1 MKSKHLSKKYAVD
14 TFFGHYYWYSKIEI
28 LCHEHE
34 CIWCSRID
42 FLNFII
48 LLVQWHVFYPGLC
61 VLVSVHVWG
70 FVLKTTHTVKLLF
83 HYRDIVKQSFPVIR
97 CLIAGIMIIVQ
108 CGAIFSRWSDKRECF
123 VPALATFTFLLAVC
137 INLTLAYSP
146 LNANFPFL

>member
-14 TFFGHYYWYSKIEI
+14 TFFGHYYWCSKIEI
-28 LCHEHE
+28 LYATNKPWTWMHLMQHERFFEFHNPP
-34 CIWCSRID
+34 CS
-42 FLNFII
+42 
-48 LLVQWHVFYPGLC
+48 GLC

-83 HYRDIVKQSFPVIR
+83 HYRDIVKQSFPVIQ

-123 VPALATFTFLLAVC
+123 VPALATFTFLLAMC

>member
-1 MKSKHLSKKYAVD
+1 MK
-14 TFFGHYYWYSKIEI
+14 
-28 LCHEHE
+28 
-34 CIWCSRID
+34 D

-48 LLVQWHVFYPGLC
+48 LLVQFCVCLC
-61 VLVSVHVWG
+61 QCMSEDLFS
-70 FVLKTTHTVKLLF
+70 KKLLF
-83 HYRDIVKQSFPVIR
+83 HYRDIVKQSFSVIQ